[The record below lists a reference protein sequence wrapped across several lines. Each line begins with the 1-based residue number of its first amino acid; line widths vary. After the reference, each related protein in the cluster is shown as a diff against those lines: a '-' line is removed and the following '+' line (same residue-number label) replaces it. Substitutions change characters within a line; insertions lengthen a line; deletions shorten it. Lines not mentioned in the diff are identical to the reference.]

1 MAPALA
7 ELFSSALAAGA
18 GACNAADL
26 DEALAAAL
34 AAAAATWPEVTLT
47 AEEFVPYLAARLPA
61 DQGVLEGLASLQV
74 TDLFL
79 ACALARGE
87 PAALAAF
94 DARCLSV
101 VELALAR
108 MGAPPA
114 VVDEVKQMVRRLL
127 LVADGRPPRIV
138 DYAGRG
144 DLRGFV
150 RVTAV
155 REALHLLRKSR
166 PEVELDPERI
176 AAERLG
182 AAALADDPELAY
194 LKDLYRA
201 EFKRAFAEAMA
212 ALTDRQRNLVAQHF
226 VDRLTLEQMAALYR
240 VHRATVVRWLA
251 AAREA
256 LLRGTHRA
264 MTERLKIRPGEV
276 DSILRLIDS
285 QLDVSIP
292 PGMRADG
299 G

>member
-1 MAPALA
+1 VSSSLA
-7 ELFSSALAAGA
+7 ELLTAALDRRDEPSDPAALESALA
-18 GACNAADL
+18 NAV
-26 DEALAAAL
+26 
-34 AAAAATWPEVTLT
+34 AAAAAAWPEVKLA
-47 AEEFVPYLAARLPA
+47 AEEFVPYLAIRLPA
-61 DQGVLEGLASLQV
+61 GDDPVESLAALQV
-74 TDLFL
+74 ADLYL
-79 ACALARGE
+79 ACACSRGD
-87 PAALAAF
+87 PGALAAF

-101 VELALAR
+101 VDLALAR
-108 MGAPPA
+108 MSAPRA

-127 LVADGRPPRIV
+127 LVAEGRPPRIV

-155 REALHLLRKSR
+155 REALHLLRRGR
-166 PEVELDPERI
+166 PELALDT
-176 AAERLG
+176 AADALG
-182 AAALADDPELAY
+182 VRAASDDPELAY

-201 EFKRAFAEAMA
+201 EFKIAFREAMG
-212 ALTDRQRNLVAQHF
+212 ALSDRQRNLIAQHF
-226 VDRLTLEQMAALYR
+226 LDGLTLEQMAALYR

-264 MTERLKIRPGEV
+264 MTARLKVRPAEL

-292 PGMRADG
+292 PALRAGD
-299 G
+299 

>member
-1 MAPALA
+1 V
-7 ELFSSALAAGA
+7 SSSLAALLTPLVEPSDP
-18 GACNAADL
+18 AAL
-26 DEALAAAL
+26 ESALAAAL
-34 AAAAATWPEVTLT
+34 AAATAAWPEADLA
-47 AEEFVPYLAARLPA
+47 AEEFVPYLAIRLPA
-61 DQGVLEGLASLQV
+61 GDDPVASLAALNV
-74 TDLFL
+74 ADLYL
-79 ACALARGE
+79 ACALSRGD
-87 PAALAAF
+87 PGALAAF

-101 VELALAR
+101 VDLALAR
-108 MGAPPA
+108 MSAPPA
-114 VVDEVKQMVRRLL
+114 MVDEVKQMVRRLL

-155 REALHLLRKSR
+155 REALHIFRRGR
-166 PEVELDPERI
+166 PELELDDT
-176 AAERLG
+176 LG
-182 AAALADDPELAY
+182 ARAASDDPELAY

-201 EFKRAFAEAMA
+201 EFKIAFREAMGS
-212 ALTDRQRNLVAQHF
+212 LSDRQRNLIAQHF
-226 VDRLTLEQMAALYR
+226 LDRLTLEQMAALYR

-264 MTERLKIRPGEV
+264 MTSRLKVRPAEL

-292 PGMRADG
+292 PALRTGE
-299 G
+299 